1 MYKHWET
8 RDSKTRVNCA
18 ARNSRNIRDYNVDY
32 RLCQLGDAVQ
42 HNMVK
47 PLGVRPKIVIFF
59 FAMQRHTRVTAKT
72 QEVKDAMNN
81 DPPYDAFLI
90 HLLVLQ
96 LLVTK
101 YGNDPY
107 FTWLLDNT
115 RIHILPSMNPDGFE
129 VSKEGHCESGPGR

>member
-1 MYKHWET
+1 MST
-8 RDSKTRVNCA
+8 RGRGA
-18 ARNSRNIRDYNVDY
+18 AQHGKATWRPAKNRN
-32 RLCQLGDAVQ
+32 
-42 HNMVK
+42 
-47 PLGVRPKIVIFF
+47 FF